1 MALKLQRTNA
11 LKQCSSNLIG
21 PCRSLFVH
29 GDLQNR
35 SCPPQISFTSKIVT
49 MAAITRITFV
59 SLVVATLNLLF
70 TAKHSVA
77 QLVSTGQTV
86 LLDGL
91 PYYVPATALTT
102 VKIRR
107 LGSLPS
113 AGGLVPVTVV
123 DSLVNLHATVQAYE
137 KVDDVW
143 TTGFLGGN
151 A

>member
-1 MALKLQRTNA
+1 MA
-11 LKQCSSNLIG
+11 
-21 PCRSLFVH
+21 
-29 GDLQNR
+29 
-35 SCPPQISFTSKIVT
+35 
-49 MAAITRITFV
+49 RITFV

-70 TAKHSVA
+70 TAKHSAA
-77 QLVSTGQTV
+77 QLVSTGQTI

-102 VKIRR
+102 VKVRR

-123 DSLVNLHATVQAYE
+123 DSLINLHATVQAYE
-137 KVDDVW
+137 KADDVW
-143 TTGFLGGN
+143 TTGFLEGN